1 MITAKKIDVI
11 VSAVDNTVVDYE
23 KQIEQLHEMKHR
35 VILDAVTGGVDVRE
49 VLIPN
54 YEFVEEDEVAD
65 SEEIESEDKDEV
77 DEEQE
82 D

>member
-1 MITAKKIDVI
+1 MP
-11 VSAVDNTVVDYE
+11 S
-23 KQIEQLHEMKHR
+23 
-35 VILDAVTGGVDVRE
+35 GGVDVRE

-54 YEFVEEDEVAD
+54 YEFVDENEVAD
-65 SEEIESEDKDEV
+65 SEEIESENNDEV